1 VAGWAEVAGV
11 VEMGGAPALSLVLAL
26 ALAAALE
33 LGVEEPGIVWA
44 LTTAKPPTPAS
55 ALNATPAVRR
65 FSLRRAASRALVLAW
80 IVFSLGISKAC
91 CPPLNLTLMEP

>member
-1 VAGWAEVAGV
+1 VEGWAAVAGV
-11 VEMGGAPALSLVLAL
+11 VEVGAL
-26 ALAAALE
+26 ALPLAFADALE
-33 LGVEEPGIVWA
+33 LGVEEPGIVSA

-80 IVFSLGISKAC
+80 IVFSLDMSRVC
-91 CPPLNLTLMEP
+91 RPPLNLTLEAP

>member
-1 VAGWAEVAGV
+1 VVGWPEVAGV
-11 VEMGGAPALSLVLAL
+11 VEVGALALSLALAL
-26 ALAAALE
+26 VLAAALE

-80 IVFSLGISKAC
+80 IVFSLDMSRVC